1 MNVVHEPTEDA
12 LSALGFR
19 DLRLL
24 TWASIVTLVCICIV
38 FWSWT
43 SSGQRLLYLLALL
56 PVLLPYAFIPL
67 RIRSQRLRSGLTL
80 SLAMSSALFIP
91 GIYLL
96 RFALTWDKRW
106 WIVGSFVTA
115 LLMQAV
121 LAVNAA
127 NSLLSMP
134 SVPRGRVTLLG
145 SFAYGF
151 LLFGLFWS
159 FYSSIPAYIRSNEHF
174 AMKYLTDC
182 AVSAFLEAHE
192 HGGLYPSDFAS
203 LASSPMP
210 SCMATGPWAVNPA
223 NPSNGYVFQY
233 SGTGLPATIGPCT
246 RFKGFVMT
254 ARPVVFGRTGIRSF
268 LIDERM
274 SVHATSENRPANGT
288 DPIDRTILPEHRP
301 Q

>member
-1 MNVVHEPTEDA
+1 MNIVQEPAEDA
-12 LSALGFR
+12 PSALGFR

-24 TWASIVTLVCICIV
+24 TWASIVTLICILIA

-43 SSGQRLLYLLALL
+43 SSVERLPTLLALL
-56 PVLLPYAFIPL
+56 PVLLPYGFIPL
-67 RIRSQRLRSGLTL
+67 RLHGQRLRSGLTL
-80 SLAMSSALFIP
+80 SLVMSSALFIP
-91 GIYLL
+91 GIYLV

-106 WIVGSFVTA
+106 WIVGSLITA

-121 LAVNAA
+121 LAVIAA
-127 NSLLSMP
+127 KSLFSMP
-134 SVPRGRVTLLG
+134 SVPRGRVKLLG

-159 FYSSIPAYIRSNEHF
+159 FYSSIPAYIRTNEHS
-174 AMKYLTDC
+174 AIRYLYD
-182 AVSAFLEAHE
+182 SAESAHLDADE

-210 SCMATGPWAVNPA
+210 SCMATGPWVVNPA
-223 NPSNGYVFQY
+223 NPTNGYVFRY
-233 SGTGLPATIGPCT
+233 SGTGLPTTIESCT

-274 SVHATSENRPANGT
+274 GLHATSENRPADGT
-288 DPIDRTILPEHRP
+288 DPTDSTIIFEHRP